1 MDIVVTGGAGFIGSH
16 VVQELSR
23 RGHKVRAVDCLL
35 DASYA
40 AAAKR
45 ANWDLLEGLAGV
57 TRVEADLRTADL
69 DPVLD
74 GADVVVNEAG
84 IAGMVRSWAELDLYL
99 DLNVAVVGRLVESCV
114 RVRVP
119 RFVQASTSSVYGK
132 HADGDESHPLL
143 PASPYGVSNVAAEE
157 LLRAYERER
166 GLGVTVLRYFS
177 VYGPRQRPD
186 MAYHKFIEAILD
198 GRPVTLYGRGEYERS
213 ATFVTD
219 VAIGTALAVE
229 RGHAGQTLNIAG
241 GEIISIGAAVE
252 VIACEL
258 GIAPQI
264 TYVEPPFGE
273 QVRTSG
279 SWAAA
284 ADALGYA
291 PTTSVAEGIA
301 EQVRWHLE
309 RRG

>member
-252 VIACEL
+252 VIAREL

>member
-1 MDIVVTGGAGFIGSH
+1 MDVVVTGAAGFIGSH
-16 VVQELSR
+16 VVEELSR
-23 RGHKVRAVDCLL
+23 RGHAVRAVDCML
-35 DASYA
+35 DESYDA
-40 AAAKR
+40 GIKR
-45 ANWDLLEGLAGV
+45 SNWAGLEALPGV
-57 TRVEADLRTADL
+57 TRLEIDLRTAEL
-69 DPVLD
+69 DPVLS

-84 IAGMVRSWAELDLYL
+84 IAGMVRSWDELDLYL
-99 DLNVAVVGRLVESCV
+99 DLNVAVVGRLAESCL
-114 RVRVP
+114 RVGVP
-119 RFVQASTSSVYGK
+119 RLVQASTSSVYGK
-132 HADGDESHPLL
+132 HADGDETHPLL

-166 GLGVTVLRYFS
+166 GLDVTVLRYFS

-213 ATFVTD
+213 ATFVSD
-219 VAIGTALAVE
+219 VAAGTALAAE
-229 RGHAGQTLNIAG
+229 RGRAGQTFNIAG

-252 VIACEL
+252 LIAREL

-264 TYVEPPFGE
+264 TYVDPPFGE

-279 SWAAA
+279 SWSAA

-291 PTTSVAEGIA
+291 PVTAVADGIA
-301 EQVRWHLE
+301 EQVRWHLQ